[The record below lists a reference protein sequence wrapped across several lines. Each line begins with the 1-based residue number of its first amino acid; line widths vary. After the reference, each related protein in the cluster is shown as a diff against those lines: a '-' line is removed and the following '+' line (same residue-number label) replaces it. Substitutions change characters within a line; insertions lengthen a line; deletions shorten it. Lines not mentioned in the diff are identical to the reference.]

1 MKLLLYVLIALVA
14 FCGVVVGTLYF
25 KGMLNREALAS
36 LKGTVASEGGDTEA
50 ELASEE
56 GQYLTTLATALKEKE
71 NQLAQREEDI
81 ARDEK
86 RLDQER
92 KELESIRKEIDAL
105 LKRMEQQVETLD
117 GEREKE
123 LDDLAKTYAA
133 MEQKKAGE
141 ILSKMPVEDA
151 VRILKRITTRQ
162 RGPIVQEMTNA
173 REVSEAIIRELGE

>member
-1 MKLLLYVLIALVA
+1 MKLLLYVVIALVV
-14 FCGVVVGTLYF
+14 FFGVVVGTLYF
-25 KGMLNREALAS
+25 KGMLNKEALAT
-36 LKGTVASEGGDTEA
+36 LKGNVAGEDEETET
-50 ELASEE
+50 ELASEQ
-56 GQYLTTLATALKEKE
+56 GQQLMTLAAALKEKE
-71 NQLAQREEDI
+71 KQLAQREQDI
-81 ARDEK
+81 AQDEK

-105 LKRMEQQVETLD
+105 LKQMGQQVETLD

-123 LDDLAKTYAA
+123 LEDLAKTYAA

-162 RGPIVQEMTNA
+162 RGPIVQEMENA
-173 REVSEAIIRELGE
+173 REVSEAIIRELGD

>member
-1 MKLLLYVLIALVA
+1 MKLLLYVVIALVA

-25 KGMLNREALAS
+25 KGVLTKEAIAS
-36 LKGTVASEGGDTEA
+36 LKGTAAVEGGDTEV

-56 GQYLTTLATALKEKE
+56 GQHLTTLAAALRDKEKR
-71 NQLAQREEDI
+71 LAHREEEI
-81 ARDEK
+81 AQDEK

-105 LKRMEQQVETLD
+105 LKRMEQQVEALD
-117 GEREKE
+117 AEREKE

-173 REVSEAIIRELGE
+173 REVSEAIIRELEE